1 MVGHPPPFPRYRRDR
16 HSVAVPYLKAASAE
30 GRPGMAREGEL
41 LALPLPP
48 DAELPAVLIQIPTF
62 NEGGLLRRT
71 LAAAMALDWPA
82 VVAIEP

>member
-1 MVGHPPPFPRYRRDR
+1 
-16 HSVAVPYLKAASAE
+16 
-30 GRPGMAREGEL
+30 MAREREL

-62 NEGGLLRRT
+62 NEVGLLHRT

-82 VVAIEP
+82 VIAIEP